1 MPHFPALFALAHEPF
16 ICVDSE
22 GRIVAVNQP
31 AAQLLESTSAKLVG
45 HAFADQVHPEDRER
59 VATGVVRA
67 GEDGTVVEQ
76 ACRLRCAGAS
86 YRAAVL
92 RYGREPSLG
101 QIVIAVRELTD
112 LDELRQ
118 QRDDARRRLAAVF
131 ETMHDIVFTTD
142 EHGVLNGV
150 NRVPPGLT
158 VADTIGTPMLAF
170 AAPEEQ
176 EPMRARYDE
185 VRETG
190 KLVSYETVAMYPD
203 GRKENYSSRLG
214 PIMDG
219 DRSIGVV
226 LITRNITQERQ
237 AEEAKRYAEQQL
249 RDYMQQLERSNR
261 ELERFASVAS
271 HDLQEPLRKI
281 QAFADRLRDK
291 FEAELAE
298 TGRDYLERIRNAAKR
313 MQDLINDLLMF
324 SRISAKEQAY
334 AKINLTK
341 IAKSVLSD
349 LEVRIEENEAE
360 VKLGELPT
368 IEADPVHMRQLLQ
381 NLIGNALKFTRPD
394 VKPVVEVT
402 AEPASAADR
411 GPDDPEMV
419 KIHVRDNGIG
429 IEPRHH
435 DRIFSI
441 FERLHGRGKYEGTGV
456 GLAVCRKIVEQ
467 HRGYIKV
474 ASVPGEGTTFTI
486 LLPVR
491 QPERSQRT

>member
-1 MPHFPALFALAHEPF
+1 MPHYPALFALAHEPF
-16 ICVDSE
+16 ICVDNE
-22 GRIVAVNQP
+22 GRIAAVNQP

-59 VATGVVRA
+59 VATGVTRA
-67 GEDGTVVEQ
+67 AEDETMVEQ

-86 YRAAVL
+86 YRAVVL
-92 RYGREPSLG
+92 RYGREPTLG
-101 QIVIAVRELTD
+101 QLVIAVRELTD

-190 KLVSYETVAMYPD
+190 KMVSYETLAIYPD

-249 RDYMQQLERSNR
+249 RDYMQRS
-261 ELERFASVAS
+261 
-271 HDLQEPLRKI
+271 
-281 QAFADRLRDK
+281 
-291 FEAELAE
+291 
-298 TGRDYLERIRNAAKR
+298 
-313 MQDLINDLLMF
+313 
-324 SRISAKEQAY
+324 
-334 AKINLTK
+334 
-341 IAKSVLSD
+341 
-349 LEVRIEENEAE
+349 
-360 VKLGELPT
+360 
-368 IEADPVHMRQLLQ
+368 
-381 NLIGNALKFTRPD
+381 
-394 VKPVVEVT
+394 
-402 AEPASAADR
+402 SAATASSS
-411 GPDDPEMV
+411 GS
-419 KIHVRDNGIG
+419 
-429 IEPRHH
+429 PRSP
-435 DRIFSI
+435 R
-441 FERLHGRGKYEGTGV
+441 TT
-456 GLAVCRKIVEQ
+456 CRS
-467 HRGYIKV
+467 RC
-474 ASVPGEGTTFTI
+474 ARSRRSPTACATSSRRSWPRPAATTSSGSAT
-486 LLPVR
+486 P
-491 QPERSQRT
+491 PSGCRTSSTTC

>member
-1 MPHFPALFALAHEPF
+1 MPDYSALFALAHEPF

-22 GRIVAVNQP
+22 GRIAAVNQA
-31 AAQLLESTSAKLVG
+31 AAQLLEGTSAELVG
-45 HAFADQVHPEDRER
+45 QSFSDQVHPEDRER
-59 VATGVVRA
+59 VATGLRTA
-67 GEDGTVVEQ
+67 GEGGTAQELT
-76 ACRLRCAGAS
+76 CRLRCAGIS
-86 YRAAVL
+86 PRPAVL
-92 RYGREPSLG
+92 RCGRDGSHDL
-101 QIVIAVRELTD
+101 VVVAVRELTD
-112 LDELRQ
+112 LDELRH

-142 EHGVLNGV
+142 EHGILNGV

-158 VADTIGTPMLAF
+158 LQQTLGTPMLAF

-176 EPMRARYDE
+176 EPMRARYDA

-190 KLVSYETVAMYPD
+190 KLITYETVALYPD
-203 GRKENYSSRLG
+203 GRKENYASRLG

-226 LITRNITQERQ
+226 LITRNVTQERL

-281 QAFADRLRDK
+281 QAFSDRLRDK
-291 FEAELAE
+291 YEPELGE
-298 TGRDYLERIRNAAKR
+298 TGRDYLERIRSAAKR

-334 AKINLTK
+334 TRVNLGK

-368 IEADPVHMRQLLQ
+368 VDADPVHMRQLLQ

-394 VKPVVEVT
+394 VRPVVEVT
-402 AEPASAADR
+402 SEPLPDAER

-419 KIHVRDNGIG
+419 QIHVKDNGIG

-467 HRGYIKV
+467 HRGSIKV

-486 LLPVR
+486 VLPLR